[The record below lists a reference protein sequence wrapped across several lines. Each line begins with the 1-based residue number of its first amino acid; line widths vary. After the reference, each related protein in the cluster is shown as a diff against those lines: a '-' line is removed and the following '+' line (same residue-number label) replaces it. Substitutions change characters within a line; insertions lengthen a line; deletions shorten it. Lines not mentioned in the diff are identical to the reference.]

1 MTQSIPKFSFCLIYP
16 RLGAEEA
23 SKLKTPKIPS
33 RTCSCLLMIRKG
45 AREQERK
52 HLDNYFPKLVK
63 YHGFCSPMSVYVS
76 KSPREP
82 RHLPSWGCN
91 RMLITNDR
99 CCWGKTE
106 TQDFHCCQLVTSC
119 LSPLELLEL
128 MWGAWFFNPYFAERH
143 LSYLLKRVSV
153 GVSRFNISQG

>member
-1 MTQSIPKFSFCLIYP
+1 MTHSIPEFSLCLIYP

-23 SKLKTPKIPS
+23 SKLKTPKSHQEPTLYS
-33 RTCSCLLMIRKG
+33 LMIRRG
-45 AREQERK
+45 AREQDRK

-63 YHGFCSPMSVYVS
+63 YHGFYSPTSVYAS

-91 RMLITNDR
+91 KMLINNDR

-119 LSPLELLEL
+119 LSPIELLEL
-128 MWGAWFFNPYFAERH
+128 MWGAWLFNPYFAVRH

-153 GVSRFNISQG
+153 WVSRFNISQG